1 MDLSLLQTSVEEMK
15 FELEEAI
22 RTRSYKGKNYENGQ
36 KAKEALIRSQH
47 LIMKIHEVVKASL
60 DQELKK
66 FTESYTIHPPLDKKE
81 PELVVSGLIKSKK
94 QDIVVLVGKD
104 TRKPEVIREG
114 PLAGAINSI
123 GKRRSENA
131 IVIGVRSQLSSIGKN
146 FDTLMERAFA
156 ETLNLRLRLPKL
168 VMGEVYLLPVVEYDD
183 QAMKQN
189 DIAWKGR
196 RVPIEKFINTFL
208 GITDRAIGNDDK
220 ENYKYDRSA
229 LILVNIKQSP
239 PRIFLTLE
247 ELKDNGYI
255 SDNFE
260 ANFDLLSPKNFA
272 ADIVYSHRQRHLYL
286 Y

>member
-1 MDLSLLQTSVEEMK
+1 MDVSLLQTAVGDIKSD
-15 FELEEAI
+15 LEGAI
-22 RTRSYKGKNYENGQ
+22 RTASYNGQ
-36 KAKEALIRSQH
+36 NHGDGQRAKQALIRSQN
-47 LIMKIHEVVKASL
+47 LIMKIHEVVKESL

-66 FTESYTIHPPLDKKE
+66 FAKNYTIHPPLNKRE

-104 TRKPEVIREG
+104 TKKPEVIREG

-189 DIAWKGR
+189 RIAWKRR

-208 GITDRAIGNDDK
+208 GITDRTIGNDDR

-229 LILVNIKQSP
+229 LILVDIKQSP

-247 ELKDNGYI
+247 ELKDSGYI
-255 SDNFE
+255 SKDFE

-272 ADIVYSHRQRHLYL
+272 ADIIYSHRQRHLYL

>member
-1 MDLSLLQTSVEEMK
+1 MNLDLLQTAVKEIKS
-15 FELEEAI
+15 ELEEAI
-22 RTRSYKGKNYENGQ
+22 RTGSYKGQSYNNGQ
-36 KAKEALIRSQH
+36 QAKQALIRSQN
-47 LIMKIHEVVKASL
+47 LIMKIHEVVKISL

-66 FTESYTIHPPLDKKE
+66 FTKSYTIHPPLNRRD
-81 PELVVSGLIKSKK
+81 PELVISGLIKSKK
-94 QDIVVLVGKD
+94 QDIVALVGKD
-104 TRKPEVIREG
+104 TKKPEIIREG
-114 PLAGAINSI
+114 PLAGATNSI

-131 IVIGVRSQLSSIGKN
+131 VVIGVHSQLSSVGKN

-189 DIAWKGR
+189 SIAWKGNK
-196 RVPIEKFINTFL
+196 VPIEKFINTFL
-208 GITDRAIGNDDK
+208 GITDRAIGNDGK

-229 LILVNIKQSP
+229 LILVDIKPSP
-239 PRIFLTLE
+239 PRIFLTLK
-247 ELKDNGYI
+247 ELKDSGYI
-255 SDNFE
+255 PNDFE

>member
-1 MDLSLLQTSVEEMK
+1 MNLDLLQTAVEEMK
-15 FELEEAI
+15 SELEEAI
-22 RTRSYKGKNYENGQ
+22 RTGSYKGQSYNNGQ
-36 KAKEALIRSQH
+36 QAKQALIRSQN

-66 FTESYTIHPPLDKKE
+66 FTKSYTIYPPLNRRD

-94 QDIVVLVGKD
+94 QDIVALVGKD
-104 TRKPEVIREG
+104 KKKPEIIREG
-114 PLAGAINSI
+114 PLASATNFI

-131 IVIGVRSQLSSIGKN
+131 IVIGVRSQLSSVGKN

-189 DIAWKGR
+189 SIAWKVRPVQIG
-196 RVPIEKFINTFL
+196 KFINTFL
-208 GITDRAIGNDDK
+208 GISERAIGNDDK
-220 ENYKYDRSA
+220 ENYKYDRTA
-229 LILVNIKQSP
+229 LILVDFRQSP
-239 PRIFLTLE
+239 PQIFLTLE
-247 ELKDNGYI
+247 ELENSGYI
-255 SDNFE
+255 PSNSE
-260 ANFDLLSPKNFA
+260 ANFDFLSPKNFV

>member
-1 MDLSLLQTSVEEMK
+1 MDLDLLQTAVEDIK
-15 FELEEAI
+15 SELEQAI
-22 RTRSYKGKNYENGQ
+22 RTGSYRSQKYNNGQ
-36 KAKEALIRSQH
+36 QAKQALIRSQN

-66 FTESYTIHPPLDKKE
+66 FTESYKIYPPLDKRE

-94 QDIVVLVGKD
+94 QDIVALVGRD
-104 TRKPEVIREG
+104 TKKPEIIREG

-131 IVIGVRSQLSSIGKN
+131 IVIGVRSQLSSVGKN

-168 VMGEVYLLPVVEYDD
+168 VMGEVYVLPVVEYDA

-189 DIAWKGR
+189 SIAWKKR
-196 RVPIEKFINTFL
+196 PTPIEKFINTFL
-208 GITDRAIGNDDK
+208 GISERAIGKDDK
-220 ENYKYDRSA
+220 ENYKYDRTA
-229 LILVNIKQSP
+229 LILVDFRQSP
-239 PRIFLTLE
+239 PQIFSTLE
-247 ELKDNGYI
+247 KLKDSGFI
-255 SDNFE
+255 PKDFE
-260 ANFDLLSPKNFA
+260 ANFDRLSLKNFA
-272 ADIVYSHRQRHLYL
+272 ADVVYSHRQRHLYL

>member
-1 MDLSLLQTSVEEMK
+1 MNLDLLQTAVEEIK
-15 FELEEAI
+15 SELEEAI
-22 RTRSYKGKNYENGQ
+22 RTGSYKGQSYNNGQ
-36 KAKEALIRSQH
+36 QAKQALIRSQN
-47 LIMKIHEVVKASL
+47 LIMKIHEVVKISL

-66 FTESYTIHPPLDKKE
+66 FTKSYTIHPPLNRRD
-81 PELVVSGLIKSKK
+81 PELVISGLIKSKK
-94 QDIVVLVGKD
+94 QDIVALVGKD
-104 TRKPEVIREG
+104 TKKPEIIREG
-114 PLAGAINSI
+114 PLAGATNFI

-131 IVIGVRSQLSSIGKN
+131 VVIGVRSQLSSVRKN

-189 DIAWKGR
+189 SIAWKGNK
-196 RVPIEKFINTFL
+196 VPIEKFINTFL
-208 GITDRAIGNDDK
+208 GITDRAIGNDGK

-229 LILVNIKQSP
+229 LILVDIKPSP

-247 ELKDNGYI
+247 ELKDSGYI
-255 SDNFE
+255 PNDFE